1 MKAVI
6 ILSIVCFILLLGLL
20 WCVSSIHA
28 LCGAIRS
35 ILDTLGVHSK
45 MLGLEE

>member
-6 ILSIVCFILLLGLL
+6 ILSIICLILFLGLL
-20 WCVSSIHA
+20 WCIISIHA
-28 LCGAIRS
+28 LCGALKS
-35 ILDTLGVHSK
+35 ILETMGVYDK